1 VADESAASDRDPG
14 ADADRGLALIRLAAI
29 PVIYIGER
37 LVPHPTLEGDPFDYI
52 LAATAVYALAAF
64 VTAYLPRRRAIPGI
78 AYAVLD
84 LAFICA
90 LTYTS
95 GGAFSQLRY
104 AFFLLPIGAA
114 FLLRPEQTAGV
125 SAISIGA
132 YVAISLTHPA
142 TGHGRDFEFVLT
154 QAVYLCWMAVAA
166 ILLSRVLTRRAE
178 RIVQLAT
185 DRGRLVARALDTEE
199 RERQR
204 LAEALHDEAIQ
215 NLLMARQELDD
226 GEVGPAGTK
235 RAREGV
241 ERTIRQLR
249 EAAFELHPYALEQA
263 GLEAALRRVAEQQG
277 RRGGYRARVQVG
289 GDAVGVHDQLL
300 FSIARELLVNVA
312 RHANARQVSLVIEAS
327 GDQVVLEVSD
337 DGRGIVP
344 ERRTAALL
352 EGHLGLASI
361 VERVEAAGGSLEIA
375 SGRERGTI
383 VRAFLPTPSRE
394 QWAEAG

>member
-1 VADESAASDRDPG
+1 
-14 ADADRGLALIRLAAI
+14 
-29 PVIYIGER
+29 
-37 LVPHPTLEGDPFDYI
+37 
-52 LAATAVYALAAF
+52 
-64 VTAYLPRRRAIPGI
+64 
-78 AYAVLD
+78 
-84 LAFICA
+84 
-90 LTYTS
+90 
-95 GGAFSQLRY
+95 
-104 AFFLLPIGAA
+104 
-114 FLLRPEQTAGV
+114 
-125 SAISIGA
+125 
-132 YVAISLTHPA
+132 
-142 TGHGRDFEFVLT
+142 
-154 QAVYLCWMAVAA
+154 
-166 ILLSRVLTRRAE
+166 VLTRRAE

-277 RRGGYRARVQVG
+277 RRGGYRARVHVG
-289 GDAVGVHDQLL
+289 AVGVHDQLL

-337 DGRGIVP
+337 DGSGIVP